1 MQRGAI
7 RCHLAT
13 SNLVAEL
20 VRPDVVI
27 SLVSVNGR
35 SVFAVGS
42 RSKNVQEVSVDDALY
57 TKRFLGF
64 ECGLSADVTVTKR
77 QQRGAIRLQGL
88 LIRYCCFKTFLRFF
102 SLECGRARFSVDS
115 VNGGSSGGS

>member
-1 MQRGAI
+1 MQRGAN

-42 RSKNVQEVSVDDALY
+42 RSKNVQEVSADDALY
-57 TKRFLGF
+57 KKCFLGF

-77 QQRGAIRLQGL
+77 QQRGTMRLQTLLLFQDLFCVFVSLFGGL
-88 LIRYCCFKTFLRFF
+88 SEASKRVQI
-102 SLECGRARFSVDS
+102 VDS
-115 VNGGSSGGS
+115 VRVRI